1 MKTLKPQ
8 PIFSVVVPMY
18 NVSRYVEEC
27 IHSILLQSFSNFE
40 IICVDDGC
48 TDDTV
53 SKVLRFDDERIKIV
67 SQKNRGL
74 SAARNTGINHSR
86 GIYIAFLDSDDFWA
100 ANKLSSHLEHFLSNR
115 GVGISYSAS
124 SFVDENSKP
133 LGIGQNPKLSG
144 VSTKDI
150 FCRNPI
156 GNGSAPVIKRAALN
170 QIARVDNFS
179 GEMRIC
185 YFDESMRQSEDVE
198 CWLRLALNTSW
209 RFAGI
214 GEALTFYR
222 VNSGG
227 LSANLEKQFAAWKY
241 AVEINMPGNQ
251 TFFTQWYSLATA
263 YQLRY
268 LSRRATQ
275 SGNAKDAIRLIHKAI
290 SIDKRILVEEPA
302 RTIISLACAY
312 LCALPKGLYNFLQ
325 NTGIHLLSRYKLS

>member
-1 MKTLKPQ
+1 MQAIKPR
-8 PIFSVVVPMY
+8 PIFSVIVPMY
-18 NVSRYVEEC
+18 NVSRYIEEC
-27 IHSILLQSFSNFE
+27 INSILSQSFSKFE
-40 IICVDDGC
+40 IICVNDGC

-53 SKVLRFDDERIKIV
+53 SKVLQFDDERIQIV
-67 SQKNRGL
+67 SQKNLGL

-100 ANKLSSHLEHFLSNR
+100 PNKLSRHLEHFLSNR
-115 GVGISYSAS
+115 SIGISYSAS

-133 LGIGQNPKLSG
+133 LGIGQNPKLTAIT
-144 VSTKDI
+144 TKDI

-156 GNGSAPVIKRAALN
+156 GNGSAPVIKRAAFN
-170 QIARVDNFS
+170 QIARVDNVG

-198 CWLRLALNTSW
+198 CWLRLSLNTSW

-227 LSANLEKQFAAWKY
+227 LSANLEKQFAAWTY
-241 AVEINMPGNQ
+241 AVERNQPGNQ
-251 TFFTQWYSLATA
+251 PFFAQWYSLATA

-275 SGNAKDAIRLIHKAI
+275 SGNSKDAIRLIHKAI
-290 SIDKRILVEEPA
+290 SNDSRILLEEPA
-302 RTIISLACAY
+302 RTIISLGCAY
-312 LCALPKGLYNFLQ
+312 LSALPKGLYKSIQ
-325 NTGIHLLSRYKLS
+325 NTGIQLLSRYKLS